1 MISMPWKSIV
11 LVIVAILGVI
21 LLLYGANYYDALVG
35 YLGLLVIIIAIVGAA
50 VIKLFE
56 RTRKRES
63 LSEPVQL

>member
-1 MISMPWKSIV
+1 MPWKSIV

-21 LLLYGANYYDALVG
+21 LLLYGANYYNALIG
-35 YLGLLVIIIAIVGAA
+35 YLGLLVIVIAIVGAA